1 MLFSG
6 KGKHRRPSKATRVIA
21 VAGVTGAAVA
31 APLMAAGNASAATAS
46 EWDAVAQCESGGN
59 WSINTGNGYYGGLQF
74 SASTWAAYGGTQYAS
89 TADQASKSQ
98 QIQIAE
104 KVLAGQ
110 GKGAWPVC
118 GTGLSGA
125 AYAGGGSQDSG
136 SGSSESSQSQSSGS
150 TAERSTEQKASRSSE
165 RPAAEQKTEQA
176 PEEDRHHPD
185 RQEGREGRRR
195 VQGRQGRH
203 PQLDRRGARRQGR
216 LGEAV
221 QAERRHRRRGRPDL
235 PGPAAAPEVSGG
247 SRDSRPGACSPVRT
261 GAGFFTSGVRRGP
274 PPVPSRFPETSL
286 FRSETIY
293 SRFCPAGGRSA
304 GRSPGA
310 G

>member
-74 SASTWAAYGGTQYAS
+74 SASTWAAYGGTQYAA

-98 QIQIAE
+98 QIAVAE

-118 GTGLSGA
+118 GTGLSSA
-125 AYAGGGSQDSG
+125 AYTGGSGESQSG
-136 SGSSESSQSQSSGS
+136 GSSQSSGGS
-150 TAERSTEQKASRSSE
+150 QSSQGTQNQSGGSAERSTEQKASRSSE
-165 RPAAEQKTEQA
+165 RPAAEKTA
-176 PEEDRHHPD
+176 PKAEKKAESGTVTTPTGKKVEKGDGEYKVVKGDTLSTIAAEHDVDGGWAKLFELNDDILDDADLIYPG
-185 RQEGREGRRR
+185 Q
-195 VQGRQGRH
+195 
-203 PQLDRRGARRQGR
+203 QLH
-216 LGEAV
+216 LK
-221 QAERRHRRRGRPDL
+221 
-235 PGPAAAPEVSGG
+235 
-247 SRDSRPGACSPVRT
+247 
-261 GAGFFTSGVRRGP
+261 
-274 PPVPSRFPETSL
+274 
-286 FRSETIY
+286 
-293 SRFCPAGGRSA
+293 
-304 GRSPGA
+304 
-310 G
+310 